1 MISPTPQ
8 VHRELSHLSKKQKLA
23 HEKPAENDATDTDS
37 YDEDE
42 DIDLEILKLAGS
54 NVLYSGWGTTARATI
69 RKELA
74 SKPTNSKTAGNYYS
88 VGDLVF
94 DFPVDGESRGIKPS
108 KIQEVKGRGKKRKK
122 SGGRKFEVTDD
133 KVLNS
138 DKAKPKAHY
147 FELVD
152 AAAPV
157 PQKKQKKKPTTTIK
171 RARRACAKAK

>member
-138 DKAKPKAHY
+138 DKAKPKVYY

-152 AAAPV
+152 AAAPAS
-157 PQKKQKKKPTTTIK
+157 QKKQKKQRIK
-171 RARRACAKAK
+171 RARRTCTK

>member
-1 MISPTPQ
+1 
-8 VHRELSHLSKKQKLA
+8 
-23 HEKPAENDATDTDS
+23 
-37 YDEDE
+37 
-42 DIDLEILKLAGS
+42 
-54 NVLYSGWGTTARATI
+54 
-69 RKELA
+69 
-74 SKPTNSKTAGNYYS
+74 
-88 VGDLVF
+88 VF

-122 SGGRKFEVTDD
+122 SGGRKFAVTDD

-171 RARRACAKAK
+171 RARRACAAK